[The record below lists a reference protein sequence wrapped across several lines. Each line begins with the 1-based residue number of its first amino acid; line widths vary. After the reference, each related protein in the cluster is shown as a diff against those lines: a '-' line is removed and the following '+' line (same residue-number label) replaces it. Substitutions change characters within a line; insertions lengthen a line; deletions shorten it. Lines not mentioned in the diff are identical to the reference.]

1 MKHISLFTLLLILST
16 SLAARENP
24 FEPTNAYEEESARI
38 IEMNEVDENYAV
50 EFQQEQ
56 EYINTVY
63 EKMNKVEKEEMPAK
77 MVKPKPIPKPAL
89 TEEKVKKLIKKA
101 QKETEAKTRT
111 IVKKV
116 TNAPKEIKQVVY
128 VKPRLDVTIEK
139 EILPFVRIEFDDDK
153 IDIHSK
159 YKVTKKL
166 TLPGKKK
173 IILDY
178 VAKENFYTKRTNLD
192 STSFLKIAIGN
203 HKKDKFFRVVIE
215 LSEMPENYEVTYDD
229 MKVSIVKLYEM

>member
-1 MKHISLFTLLLILST
+1 MKTLFTLLVVLSV
-16 SLAARENP
+16 SLLARENP
-24 FEPTNAYEEESARI
+24 FEPTNAYEEEAARM
-38 IEMNEVDENYAV
+38 IEINEVEQDYDV

-56 EYINTVY
+56 QYINTVY
-63 EKMNKVEKEEMPAK
+63 EKMNKPVEEKPKMVEKPKVVIPAK
-77 MVKPKPIPKPAL
+77 PVL

-116 TNAPKEIKQVVY
+116 VNSEPKEIQQVVY
-128 VKPRLDVTIEK
+128 VKPRLDVTTEK
-139 EILPFVRIEFDDDK
+139 EILPFVKIEYDNDK

-178 VAKENFYTKRTNLD
+178 AAKENFFTVRENLD
-192 STSFLKIAIGN
+192 STNFLKIAVGN
-203 HKKDKFFRVVIE
+203 HKKDKFFRIVIE
-215 LSEMPENYEVTYDD
+215 LSELPENYEVTYDD
-229 MKVSIVKLYEM
+229 MMVTIVKLYEM

>member
-1 MKHISLFTLLLILST
+1 MKTLFTLLLVLST
-16 SLAARENP
+16 SLIARENP
-24 FEPTNAYEEESARI
+24 FEPTNAYEEEAARM
-38 IEMNEVDENYAV
+38 IEINEVEQDYDV

-56 EYINTVY
+56 QYINTMY
-63 EKMNKVEKEEMPAK
+63 EKMTKPVEEKKPM
-77 MVKPKPIPKPAL
+77 MVEKPKPAPKPAL

-116 TNAPKEIKQVVY
+116 VDKPKEIKQVVY
-128 VKPRLDVTIEK
+128 VKPRLDVTMEK
-139 EILPFVRIEFDDDK
+139 EILPFVKIEYDNDK

-178 VAKENFYTKRTNLD
+178 SAKENFYTKRETLD
-192 STSFLKIAIGN
+192 STSFPKIAVGN
-203 HKKDKFFRVVIE
+203 HKKEKFFRVVIE
-215 LSEMPENYEVTYDD
+215 LSELPENYEVTYDD